1 MMKIILKN
9 ISPLTRDGLL
19 LVAVVALG
27 QVGVEVRDVVVV
39 PGVASNAAQH
49 PVQETRVREKDALVS
64 IMCRYSYRIDMT
76 HSK

>member
-1 MMKIILKN
+1 MINDENYIEKHFP
-9 ISPLTRDGLL
+9 PLTRDGLL

-64 IMCRYSYRIDMT
+64 IM
-76 HSK
+76 

>member
-1 MMKIILKN
+1 MKN

-27 QVGVEVRDVVVV
+27 QVGVEVGDVVIV
-39 PGVASNAAQH
+39 PGVASHAAKH
-49 PVQETRVREKDALVS
+49 PVQENVREMDTLAS
-64 IMCRYSYRIDMT
+64 IMYRYSYRIDMT

>member
-1 MMKIILKN
+1 MMINDENYIEK

-39 PGVASNAAQH
+39 PGVASNH
-49 PVQETRVREKDALVS
+49 G
-64 IMCRYSYRIDMT
+64 IMGTGIPDGGLLRYR
-76 HSK
+76 K

>member
-1 MMKIILKN
+1 MMKIKLKN

-27 QVGVEVRDVVVV
+27 QVGVEVRDVVIV

-64 IMCRYSYRIDMT
+64 IM
-76 HSK
+76 